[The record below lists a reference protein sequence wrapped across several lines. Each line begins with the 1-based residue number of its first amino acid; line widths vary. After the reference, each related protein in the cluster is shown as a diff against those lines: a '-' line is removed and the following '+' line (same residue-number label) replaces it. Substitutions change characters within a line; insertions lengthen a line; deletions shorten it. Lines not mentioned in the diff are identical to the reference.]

1 MPMTM
6 SGEVTLPAA
15 RPRVWAMLNDA
26 SVLKLSIPGCQSL
39 EKTSDTTFAA
49 VVKVKIGPVGASFK
63 GKVQLSD
70 IDSPNGYTISG
81 EGEGGIAGFAN
92 GGARVML
99 LEALS
104 GTILKYDVQANV
116 GGKIAQ
122 LGSRLI
128 DGVAKKMADQFFA
141 NFASAVGGPGSPASA
156 GAATETGSAASATAA
171 AEFEFSRERRRD
183 GRAGLRRKRDGR
195 AGAGFLRQRDG
206 CGRVEFRR
214 ERRRGGRAGLRRK
227 RDGRPG
233 AGLLRKRGD
242 RHRAGPLGR
251 PVGLTCTI
259 PLDNLD

>member
-1 MPMTM
+1 M
-6 SGEVTLPAA
+6 
-15 RPRVWAMLNDA
+15 
-26 SVLKLSIPGCQSL
+26 
-39 EKTSDTTFAA
+39 
-49 VVKVKIGPVGASFK
+49 KVKIGPVGASFK

-104 GTILKYDVQANV
+104 GTMLKYDVQANV

-171 AEFEFSRERRRD
+171 AKSSSAASAAATGEPVSVANATAAPEPGSSANATAAAESNSAASAAV
-183 GRAGLRRKRDGR
+183 AGEPVSAASATAAPD
-195 AGAGFLRQRDG
+195 
-206 CGRVEFRR
+206 
-214 ERRRGGRAGLRRK
+214 
-227 RDGRPG
+227 
-233 AGLLRKRGD
+233 GLLRKRGD
-242 RHRAGPLGR
+242 RHEPSPSAGQSA
-251 PVGLTCTI
+251 
-259 PLDNLD
+259 